1 MQAVHMAI
9 RMKEWGM
16 MEYPGRAPQLSVHG
30 ISDWGNSMSKMG
42 PAVAGFLENT
52 GHFVHERMKVTS
64 TGNLADF
71 AGKLKEIEQATRE
84 ELSML
89 PIRDWDYAW
98 EQTSAPMLE
107 SVINEMPEETRE
119 AAKDMAALYIRRASL
134 QARRDYELEN
144 IGRARSQWQ
153 ERVDSAV
160 EEGDDLGAGQWL
172 EAGRDVFVPDS
183 EMEGQQQRVH
193 SKCSMNRWQ
202 NRLNDAPMETLLAM
216 QQQPQDWPSD
226 ETDASQLQEQAAETR
241 KRLTQQLAQELAD
254 RVEQGHAP
262 TSEDLQQFVS
272 VGLLPEFP
280 KDQDERPLSTQAACD
295 WLRRIDER
303 EDDAE
308 QEAALKM
315 EIATA
320 PIPLVERQMLLGRL
334 RESAAV
340 PSEKRRDYSQRLWN
354 AYLSG
359 AFGCC
364 GDEEALRRL
373 GELQEKGLNT
383 MRQQENRSEPP
394 LSLTAEQDHW
404 VCFESE

>member
-1 MQAVHMAI
+1 MAI

-42 PAVAGFLENT
+42 QAVAGFLENT

-84 ELSML
+84 ELSMQ

-107 SVINEMPEETRE
+107 SVINEMPEETRD
-119 AAKDMAALYIRRASL
+119 AARDMAALYIRRASL

-153 ERVDSAV
+153 NRVDSAV

-172 EAGRDVFVPDS
+172 EAGRDVFVPES
-183 EMEGQQQRVH
+183 EMEGQQQRVR
-193 SKCSMNRWQ
+193 SKCSMKRWQ
-202 NRLNDAPMETLLAM
+202 NGLNDAPMETLLAM

-226 ETDASQLQEQAAETR
+226 EADASQLQEQAAETQ
-241 KRLTQQLAQELAD
+241 KRLTLQLAQELAD

-262 TSEDLQQFVS
+262 TPEELQPFVS
-272 VGLLPEFP
+272 VGLLSELPQNQE
-280 KDQDERPLSTQAACD
+280 ERPLAISAACD

-303 EDDAE
+303 EDDAA

-320 PIPLVERQMLLGRL
+320 PIPLEERQMLLSRL

-340 PSEKRRDYSQRLWN
+340 PAEKRRDFSQRLWN
-354 AYLSG
+354 AYRAG

-383 MRQQENRSEPP
+383 MLQQENRSEPP